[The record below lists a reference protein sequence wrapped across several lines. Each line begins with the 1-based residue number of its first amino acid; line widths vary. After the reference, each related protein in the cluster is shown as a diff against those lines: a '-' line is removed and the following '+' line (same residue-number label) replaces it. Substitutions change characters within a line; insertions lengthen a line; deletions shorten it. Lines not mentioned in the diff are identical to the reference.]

1 VGKYLAD
8 RHPPLQTKQYICTAR
23 RLRMYYDNSA
33 RVKTSDDLRAEIA
46 ELDVEIDRVNR
57 RKQEV
62 EDAIIALT
70 ATEALLRRMSM
81 LAREIK
87 KTGNYRP
94 GLVEEFEECKRK
106 IKELSPLAPI
116 DDKIIPGS

>member
-1 VGKYLAD
+1 
-8 RHPPLQTKQYICTAR
+8 
-23 RLRMYYDNSA
+23 MYYDNSA